1 MDNSYCEVNEDGTPV
16 VDERTRSFTIEVQR
30 KGLTT
35 GQKVA
40 IGIGIA
46 AAVGGTAYLGYK
58 HGSGIFGMFGVKTM
72 DDTDTD
78 DEDEDDEDEDDED

>member
-1 MDNSYCEVNEDGTPV
+1 MEDYREVNEDGTPV
-16 VDERTRSFTIEVQR
+16 EPTQAFTIEVQK

-58 HGSGIFGMFGVKTM
+58 HGSGIFGMFGVRTM
-72 DDTDTD
+72 DDIDTD
-78 DEDEDDEDEDDED
+78 DEDEDDEDDED